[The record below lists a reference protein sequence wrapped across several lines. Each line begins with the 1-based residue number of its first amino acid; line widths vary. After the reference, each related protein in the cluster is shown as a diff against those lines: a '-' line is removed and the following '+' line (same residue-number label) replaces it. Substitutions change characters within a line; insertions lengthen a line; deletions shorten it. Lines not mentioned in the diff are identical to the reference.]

1 MAAAIAAVAMMIPN
15 SVYRMLIAPL
25 FLSTSAAVANP
36 PTLYVFDPVETH
48 SRFEAKFL
56 GFITVRGKFN
66 RTTGTLHHDAENTD
80 ATGRLDDK
88 IHAVIDTTTL
98 DAHVVNAH
106 ATNKILR
113 GPEFFNVEKFPT
125 IEFKSKQFR
134 YEGEKVTH
142 IDGTLKVVGTT
153 RPVTL
158 IVENSG
164 CTPASPNV
172 QARCVAD
179 ASVVIK
185 RSEFGMKAWSASISD
200 EVKIIVEMVAVAPAP
215 TSDAKP
221 AKVAAP
227 ETTSDAAAI
236 SVTPKQG
243 N

>member
-1 MAAAIAAVAMMIPN
+1 MVAGAGTMIPN
-15 SVYRMLIAPL
+15 NVRRTLIVPLLLSASVA
-25 FLSTSAAVANP
+25 SANA

-88 IHAVIDTTTL
+88 IHAIIDTTTL

-106 ATNKILR
+106 ATNKVLR

-164 CTPASPNV
+164 CTPAAANV

-215 TSDAKP
+215 TRDAKP
-221 AKVAAP
+221 ANVAVP
-227 ETTSDAAAI
+227 ETTSDAGAVNAI
-236 SVTPKQG
+236 PKQS

>member
-1 MAAAIAAVAMMIPN
+1 MVAGAGKMIPN
-15 SVYRMLIAPL
+15 NPLRVCIAPL
-25 FLSTSAAVANP
+25 LLSASAAFANA

-88 IHAVIDTTTL
+88 IHAIIDTTTL

-106 ATNKILR
+106 ATNKVLR
-113 GPEFFNVEKFPT
+113 GPDFFNVEKFPT

-164 CTPASPNV
+164 CTPAAANV

-215 TSDAKP
+215 TRDAQP
-221 AKVAAP
+221 AKAPTP
-227 ETTSDAAAI
+227 ETTSDAGAVNAI
-236 SVTPKQG
+236 PKQS